1 MSLKIALSTFISDL
15 RIILSYFVDL
25 KLVSN
30 FGTLVK
36 ISKHQFIIKS
46 LRYVKV
52 HDLYYFS
59 YVGEILSV

>member
-1 MSLKIALSTFISDL
+1 MALSTIISDM
-15 RIILSYFVDL
+15 IILSYFVDM

-36 ISKHQFIIKS
+36 IYKHQFIIKS
-46 LRYVKV
+46 LHYVKV
-52 HDLYYFS
+52 HDLYYFP

>member
-1 MSLKIALSTFISDL
+1 MAWSTIISDL
-15 RIILSYFVDL
+15 GLFCYFVDM

-30 FGTLVK
+30 FETVVN

-46 LRYVKV
+46 LHDVKV
-52 HDLYYFS
+52 HDLYYFP